1 MAAKLEP
8 AGSGVA
14 GQQPQGRVA
23 QYQLDGVNGRDEAPG
38 TANTAGVTGTIG
50 PYDSGTILGTVPP
63 GLAGIKLISGVVQ
76 RAAQILADDTVA
88 GVGATL
94 VPTYSL
100 PTVPI
105 STTAPRPGLPK
116 APAGSAASD
125 GLSLAPQHE

>member
-8 AGSGVA
+8 ASSGIA

-38 TANTAGVTGTIG
+38 TVNQVGATGSIG

-63 GLAGIKLISGVVQ
+63 GLPGIKLISGVVQ

-100 PTVPI
+100 PTIPI

-116 APAGSAASD
+116 VPAGSAASD
-125 GLSLAPQHE
+125 GLSQAHQHE